1 MPSFKY
7 GLCPVLYFQL
17 QQEGNL
23 WPKWQHEPLNTRA
36 RSLHEKAIKTQRIWK
51 WKLELKVIEFSVTSE
66 SLSQKA
72 MKLAEI
78 NLLIGRFFKMQ
89 LIILKSRPEN
99 NGENMQIHRR
109 TKHFNYFL
117 DGHIALLINRLVWW
131 GLQ

>member
-1 MPSFKY
+1 MKK
-7 GLCPVLYFQL
+7 Q
-17 QQEGNL
+17 
-23 WPKWQHEPLNTRA
+23 
-36 RSLHEKAIKTQRIWK
+36 KTQRIWK

-99 NGENMQIHRR
+99 NRENMQIHRR
-109 TKHFNYFL
+109 TKHFNYFW
-117 DGHIALLINRLVWW
+117 DGNIAFLINRLVWW
-131 GLQ
+131 GLQYSRDEYCSPKK

>member
-1 MPSFKY
+1 MKK
-7 GLCPVLYFQL
+7 Q
-17 QQEGNL
+17 
-23 WPKWQHEPLNTRA
+23 
-36 RSLHEKAIKTQRIWK
+36 KTQRIWK

-78 NLLIGRFFKMQ
+78 NLPIGRFFKMQ

-99 NGENMQIHRR
+99 NRENMQIHRQ
-109 TKHFNYFL
+109 TKDINYFL
-117 DGHIALLINRLVWW
+117 DGHIALLINRLVSW

>member
-1 MPSFKY
+1 MKK
-7 GLCPVLYFQL
+7 Q
-17 QQEGNL
+17 
-23 WPKWQHEPLNTRA
+23 
-36 RSLHEKAIKTQRIWK
+36 KTQRIWK

-78 NLLIGRFFKMQ
+78 NLPIGRFFKMQ

-99 NGENMQIHRR
+99 NRENMQIHRR
-109 TKHFNYFL
+109 TKHFNNFW
-117 DGHIALLINRLVWW
+117 DGNIAFLINRLVWW